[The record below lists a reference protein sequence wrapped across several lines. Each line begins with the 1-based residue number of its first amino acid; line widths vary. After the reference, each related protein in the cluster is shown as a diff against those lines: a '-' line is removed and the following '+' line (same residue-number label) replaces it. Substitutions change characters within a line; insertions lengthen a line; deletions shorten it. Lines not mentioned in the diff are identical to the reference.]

1 MYIHPFVLGVLT
13 TVAVEFLAVCIY
25 AVVST
30 RKKQLMG

>member
-13 TVAVEFLAVCIY
+13 TVAVEFLSVCIY

-30 RKKQLMG
+30 RKK